1 MKKSLIQTV
10 VLAGITSMALLSA
23 HAETATNRS
32 SLNDKLGAAFVEPPD
47 TARPWV
53 YWFPLAGNL
62 TKEGI
67 TADLESMARVGIGG
81 LLMME
86 VDQGAP
92 KGPVD
97 FAGPQWRDLFT
108 HICREAKRLGLQV
121 KMNNDAGWCGSG
133 GPWITPELSMQK
145 VVWTET
151 SVKGGQRFT
160 GILPQPKAVE
170 DFYRDIAVLAL
181 PVPAAE
187 QSAIPEADL
196 ALSASVPALQ
206 PTKSG
211 SSHAPTFVLPHPET
225 GAALPFVQIAFPK
238 PVAITEIRGNLSG
251 GQLEVSG
258 TLEASEDGTTFHAV
272 QSFKVRAAKMSLR
285 FAPVTGRAFRLV
297 FKDIVAKEPGLT
309 VTDLGVSIPYR
320 VDNISNK
327 SFLAVKRDD
336 GAWPAA
342 PATFPAIPAEFRVA
356 RDLVIDLTA
365 KLDAASGQLTWDAP
379 PGQWV
384 VLRFGYTST
393 GVFNKPPP
401 KTGRGLECD
410 KLNSE
415 AIQVH
420 YRNLIGKL
428 VGENRELAGQGK
440 VLVST
445 HIDSWEIGS
454 QNWTPAMKQEFQK
467 RRGYDLVPLLPVL
480 TGRVL
485 DSVETSERFLWDLR
499 LTVSEMLCDNYVGEL
514 QRLAKR
520 DGLGLSIE
528 AYDGIPA
535 DNMAAASRCDEPMGE
550 FWSIPRGFYGYSCT
564 QMASTAH
571 LFGKPIVGAEAFTS
585 LLGGWLGHPGN
596 IKDLGDLE
604 FCEGINRFVI
614 HRFAA
619 QPWLDRVPGLCM
631 GPFGLNYERTQT
643 WWEQSV
649 AWHRYLTR
657 CQSLLQQGLFVADVA
672 YLNPEGAPRS
682 YGLPANSL
690 MGAASGRY
698 RTDVCNG
705 EAVLTRMS
713 ARDGRIVLPD
723 GMSYRALAIAP
734 MQTMTVALM
743 RKIRALANAG
753 VPIIAADKPPV
764 KSPSLSEAGAG
775 DAEVEAIGRELWSSG
790 KVVTGKTIAAVLAE
804 RGVKPDF
811 ACADGA
817 KLRFIHRQIGD
828 AEVYF
833 VANPDPKAVST
844 LATFRVAGR
853 QPEFWWP
860 QTGEMRPATMFDQ
873 KDGTTTLRLNLESH
887 GSVFVVFRKPVAG
900 ADDRIAS
907 ITRDGKDVTAQP
919 AVDVMRG
926 LISESGDYTLTT
938 ASGKSIQQAVHLAP
952 SQELAGPW
960 TVKFD
965 PKWGGPGKKDEG
977 RRMKDESL
985 PVIFDKLEDW
995 SKRPEPGIKYYS
1007 GTARYTTTFTVPAS
1021 KSSGT
1026 RVYLD
1031 LGQVAITA
1039 HVFVNGR
1046 DVGIAWRPPYR
1057 LDITDALTAGENR
1070 LEIDVANLWINR
1082 MIGDEQLPPDS
1093 DRLPKGGLKS
1103 WPGWLLE
1110 GKPSPTG
1117 RYSFSSAPHWKKDD
1131 PLVESGLMGPVK
1143 LEVVKELQ

>member
-1 MKKSLIQTV
+1 MKRIALIL
-10 VLAGITSMALLSA
+10 LALISA
-23 HAETATNRS
+23 TFAASDELEKDFTN
-32 SLNDKLGAAFVEPPD
+32 PPAD
-47 TARPWV
+47 ARPWV

-97 FAGPQWRDLFT
+97 FAGPQWRELFT
-108 HICREAKRLGLQV
+108 HICREAKRLGLQIN
-121 KMNNDAGWCGSG
+121 MTNTGGWSSSG

-151 SVKGGQRFT
+151 PLTGGQRFT
-160 GILPQPKAVE
+160 GVLPQPKAE
-170 DFYRDIAVLAL
+170 TGYYRDIAVLAL

-187 QSAIPEADL
+187 QSAIPEADI
-196 ALSASVPALQ
+196 ALSASVPASQ
-206 PTKSG
+206 PTKAG
-211 SSHAPTFVLPHPET
+211 SHAPTFVLPHPET
-225 GAALPFVQIAFPK
+225 GTALPFVQIAFPK
-238 PVAITEIRGNLSG
+238 PVGITEIRANLAG
-251 GQLEVSG
+251 FQTVVNGI
-258 TLEASEDGTTFHAV
+258 LEASEDGTTFHAV
-272 QSFKVRAAKMSLR
+272 QPFQMRLGKISLR
-285 FAPVTGRAFRLV
+285 FAPVTARAFRLV
-297 FKDIVAKEPGLT
+297 FKDIVAKAPGLT

-327 SFLAVKRDD
+327 SFLVAKRDD
-336 GAWPAA
+336 GAWPAL
-342 PATFPAIPAEFRVA
+342 PATFPPIPAEFRVA
-356 RDLVIDLTA
+356 RDQVIDLTA
-365 KLDAASGQLTWDAP
+365 KLDPASGQLTWDAP
-379 PGQWV
+379 PGKWV
-384 VLRFGYTST
+384 VLRFGGTST
-393 GVFNKPPP
+393 GANVKPPP
-401 KTGRGLECD
+401 EAGRGLECD
-410 KLNSE
+410 KLNPE
-415 AIQVH
+415 AIQLH
-420 YRNLIGKL
+420 YKNFISKL
-428 VGENRELAGQGK
+428 VKENRELVGQDK
-440 VLVST
+440 VWVST

-454 QNWTPAMKQEFQK
+454 QNWTPAMRQEFQK
-467 RRGYDLVPLLPVL
+467 RRGYDLLPLLPVL
-480 TGRVL
+480 TGRVI

-520 DGLGLSIE
+520 DGLRLSIE

-550 FWSIPRGFYGYSCT
+550 FWSMPRGFYGYSCT
-564 QMASTAH
+564 EMASTAH

-585 LLGGWLGHPGN
+585 LAGRWLSHPGN
-596 IKDLGDLE
+596 IKELGDLE
-604 FCEGINRFVI
+604 FCEGINRFDLC
-614 HRFAA
+614 FFTA
-619 QPWLDRVPGLCM
+619 QPWTNVTPGLSM
-631 GPFGLNYERTQT
+631 GGFGMHYERTQT

-649 AWHRYLTR
+649 AWHRYVTR

-682 YGLPANSL
+682 YGLPADSTLRGVYN
-690 MGAASGRY
+690 GY
-698 RTDVCNG
+698 RMDVCNA

-713 ARDGRIVLPD
+713 VRDGRIVLPD

-734 MQTMTVALM
+734 MQTMTLALM
-743 RKIRALANAG
+743 RKIRDLANAG
-753 VPIIAADKPPV
+753 ATIIATDKPPV
-764 KSPSLSEAGAG
+764 KSPSLSDSGTG

-790 KVVTGKTIAAVLAE
+790 KVLSGKPVTAQLLQLGL
-804 RGVKPDF
+804 KPDF
-811 ACADGA
+811 SCADNTR
-817 KLRFIHRQIGD
+817 LRFIHRQIGETD
-828 AEVYF
+828 VYF

-860 QTGEMRPATMFDQ
+860 QTGEMRDATMFDQ

-900 ADDRIAS
+900 ADDRIVS
-907 ITRDGKDVTAQP
+907 ITRDGKDATAQA

-938 ASGKSIQQAVHLAP
+938 ASGKSIQQAVDLAP
-952 SQELAGPW
+952 SLELAGPW

-965 PKWGGPGKKDEG
+965 PKWGGPAE
-977 RRMKDESL
+977 
-985 PVIFDKLEDW
+985 PVKFDKLEDW
-995 SKRPEPGIKYYS
+995 SKRAEPGIKYYS
-1007 GTARYTTTFTVPAS
+1007 GTARYTAKFTAPVS

-1031 LGQVAITA
+1031 LGQVAVTA
-1039 HVFVNGR
+1039 HVYVNGR
-1046 DVGIAWRPPYR
+1046 DVGIAWRSPFR

-1070 LEIDVANLWINR
+1070 LEVDVANLWINR

-1103 WPGWLLE
+1103 WPDWLLE

-1117 RYSFSSAPHWKKDD
+1117 RYTFSSAPHWKKDD
-1131 PLVESGLMGPVK
+1131 PLVESGLLGPVK
-1143 LEVVKELQ
+1143 LEIVKGLK